1 VFALLIGGKN
11 DKLRKMSLV
20 FGNGYVTER
29 NKSLQ
34 FNDGEVVDR
43 AALDSVGIGLFFW
56 LIRQGCAQDPS
67 FSASQAA
74 TLDLVFLGVWDFG

>member
-1 VFALLIGGKN
+1 MFSVQHSKQRELERPCALAESRFPGKTGREQSLGPDFGGKN
-11 DKLRKMSLV
+11 DKLTKMSLV

-43 AALDSVGIGLFFW
+43 AALDSVGIGLFF
-56 LIRQGCAQDPS
+56 
-67 FSASQAA
+67 
-74 TLDLVFLGVWDFG
+74 